1 MNKEIEFRRLRWLLT
16 VQHFLQRE
24 KEILMVDRL
33 IQVNSE
39 ETALELNN
47 NELARLLDTER
58 RILDLSHTYDF
69 TDEPSREEVR
79 LYVMSMIGVGMEKG
93 MRW

>member
-24 KEILMVDRL
+24 KEILMVNRL
-33 IQVNSE
+33 AQVNSE
-39 ETALELNN
+39 DTALELNN
-47 NELARLLDTER
+47 NELARLIDVER
-58 RILDLSHTYDF
+58 RILDLHYTYDYL
-69 TDEPSREEVR
+69 DEQSYEEIR
-79 LYVMSMIGVGMEKG
+79 LYVMNMLGVGMEKG